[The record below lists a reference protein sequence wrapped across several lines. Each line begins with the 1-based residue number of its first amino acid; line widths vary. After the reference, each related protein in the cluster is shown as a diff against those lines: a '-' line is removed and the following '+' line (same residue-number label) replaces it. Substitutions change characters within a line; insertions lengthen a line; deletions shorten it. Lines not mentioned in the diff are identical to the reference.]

1 MCYAPPFSC
10 WPSKGALPSSRVLR
24 GAKAMPEFLRT
35 FLHRLAALF
44 RRRRLEGD
52 LDEEL
57 RSHLEMAAE
66 RNLRK
71 GMTAEDA
78 RREALRSFGGVEQTK
93 ENYRDQLGLPLI
105 ETTLQDLRF
114 GFRMLRRSPGFSI
127 LAILCL
133 TLGIGANAA
142 VFSWVEGILFRPYP
156 AVTHQ
161 EQLLALTGTARGESE
176 PTGLSW
182 PDLLDLQR
190 SCTLFDSFIVTK
202 IMGTTLSIGDRA
214 EVTTGSIVSANYF
227 DAIGVHPLLGR
238 GFEPGEDTGRN
249 AHPVTVISYQLWKG
263 RFKGD
268 PQIIGKTQR
277 LSGTLHTIVGVM
289 PEGFYGTFVGWAMQF
304 WVPASMEETFEAGG
318 YKLEDRGA
326 RWIEAYVRL
335 KPGVNLRQAQEE
347 ISAVAARL
355 ESAYPDTNRGRGI
368 RLWPLWQTPFNN
380 AGTLLPTLEI
390 MLTVVVFVLL
400 IACANVGNLLLVRS
414 FARRHEMTVRLAIGA
429 GRGRLFKQLLTEGLI
444 LSVFGAAG
452 GLLVAH
458 WCRHALVLLFP
469 ARGGVAMH
477 LPGEIDWRVLAL
489 SAGVCL
495 ITTLLLGLVP
505 AMQTGKID
513 LAGALK
519 AESAGVVGS
528 RGRAW
533 VRSGLVLV
541 QVSLSFVLL
550 VGAGL
555 LLQSLQKIRTTSPGF
570 STHEVLDTAVNLVS
584 AGYDAQRAQTFQDA
598 LIERVKALPGVESAA
613 FARMTPL
620 SYGSFSSTLIAVDG
634 FQPPPEEQPTVQYN
648 EVGPDYFTTVGIPLV
663 SGREFTRADDEK
675 AALVAVVNETMAA
688 KYWRGRNPIG
698 ERVQVKGRWM
708 QVVGVA
714 KDSKYQSVREAPKP
728 FFYVPRRQNFSV
740 GGGLYIRT
748 ALRPESIGT
757 SLAREVRALDGNLA
771 LYEVITLQEQV
782 DRSTSPQQVA
792 VTLVGILSG
801 LALLLAAIGLYG
813 VMSYA
818 VSQSTR
824 ELGLRMALGAG
835 TSNLL
840 RLVMSR
846 GLALTAGGVL
856 LGAAAALALTRLLG
870 NLLYNVS
877 PRDPLA
883 FASAFVVMMIAS
895 LAACFLPAWHA
906 TRTDPARV
914 LRD

>member
-1 MCYAPPFSC
+1 MRESF
-10 WPSKGALPSSRVLR
+10 
-24 GAKAMPEFLRT
+24 RT
-35 FLHRLAALF
+35 FLQRLAALF
-44 RRRRLEGD
+44 RRRRLEND
-52 LDEEL
+52 LDDEF
-57 RSHLEMAAE
+57 RSHLEMSIDL
-66 RNLRK
+66 NLRK
-71 GMTAEDA
+71 GMTPADA
-78 RREALRSFGGVEQTK
+78 RREALRSFGGLEQTK
-93 ENYRDQLGLPLI
+93 ELYREQRGLPMI

-114 GFRMLRRSPGFSI
+114 GLRMLRRTPGFSI

-161 EQLLALTGTARGESE
+161 EQLLALAGTARGESGH
-176 PTGLSW
+176 TAISW
-182 PDLLDLQR
+182 PDFADLQR
-190 SCTLFDSFIVTK
+190 NCTLFDAFFVSK

-227 DAIGVHPLLGR
+227 DALGVHPILGR
-238 GFEPGEDTGRN
+238 GFEPGEDAGRN
-249 AHPVTVISYQLWKG
+249 AHPVTVVSYQLWKG

-277 LSGTLHTIVGVM
+277 LNNVVHTIVGVT

-304 WVPASMEETFEAGG
+304 WVPASMEEIFESGG

-335 KPGVNLRQAQEE
+335 KPGVTHQQAQQE
-347 ISAVAARL
+347 ISAVAKRL
-355 ESAYPDTNRGRGI
+355 EADYPDTNRGRGI
-368 RLWPLWQTPFNN
+368 MLWPLWQTPFNN

-390 MLTVVVFVLL
+390 MLAVVVFVLL

-429 GRGRLFKQLLTEGLI
+429 GRGRLVKQLFTEGLI
-444 LSVFGAAG
+444 LSALGAVG
-452 GLLVAH
+452 GLLTAH

-495 ITTLLLGLVP
+495 ITTLVLGLVP
-505 AMQTGKID
+505 AFQTRKID

-519 AESAGVVGS
+519 SDSVGVVGGG
-528 RGRAW
+528 GRAW
-533 VRSGLVLV
+533 VRSGLVV
-541 QVSLSFVLL
+541 IQVSLSFVLL

-555 LLQSLQKIRTTSPGF
+555 LLQSLQRIRTTSPGF
-570 STHEVLDTAVNLVS
+570 STHGVLDTAVNLVS
-584 AGYDAQRAQTFQDA
+584 AGYDAPRAQTFQDE
-598 LIERVKALPGVESAA
+598 LLDRVKALPGVESAT

-620 SYGSFSSTLIAVDG
+620 SYGSYSSTPVAVDG
-634 FQPPPEEQPTVQYN
+634 YQPPPEEQPIVEYN
-648 EVGPDYFTTVGIPLV
+648 EVGPDYFTTLGIPLV
-663 SGREFTRADDEK
+663 SGRQFTRADDER

-688 KYWRGRNPIG
+688 KYWPGRNPIG

-708 QVVGVA
+708 RVVGMA
-714 KDSKYQSVREAPKP
+714 KDSKYQSVRETPKP
-728 FFYVPRRQNFSV
+728 FFYVPLRQNFSR
-740 GGGLYIRT
+740 GAGLYIRT
-748 ALRPESIGT
+748 PLSPETMASALMRQ
-757 SLAREVRALDGNLA
+757 VHALDGNLA

-782 DRSTSPQQVA
+782 DRSTSPQMVA
-792 VTLVGILSG
+792 VTLVGILGG

-818 VSQSTR
+818 VSQGTR

-835 TSNLL
+835 ASNLL
-840 RLVMSR
+840 RLVLSR
-846 GLALTAGGVL
+846 GLALTAGGVA
-856 LGAAAALALTRLLG
+856 LGAAVALGLTRLLG
-870 NLLYNVS
+870 SLLYKVS

-883 FASAFVVMMIAS
+883 FGSAFVVMTIAA
-895 LAACFLPAWHA
+895 LVACFLPAWRA
-906 TRTDPARV
+906 TRTDPARA

>member
-1 MCYAPPFSC
+1 
-10 WPSKGALPSSRVLR
+10 
-24 GAKAMPEFLRT
+24 MPELYRVFV
-35 FLHRLAALF
+35 HRLAALF
-44 RRRRLEGD
+44 RRRRLEDD
-52 LDEEL
+52 LDAEL
-57 RSHLEMAAE
+57 RSHLEMAVE
-66 RNLRK
+66 QNLRK

-78 RREALRSFGGVEQTK
+78 RRETLRGFGGVEQTK
-93 ENYRDQLGLPLI
+93 EIYRDQRGLPVI
-105 ETTLQDLRF
+105 ETALQDLRF
-114 GFRMLRRSPGFSI
+114 GLRMLRRSPGFSI

-161 EQLLALTGTARGESE
+161 EQLLALTGTARGESGA
-176 PTGLSW
+176 TDISW

-190 SCTLFDSFIVTK
+190 SCTLIDSFIVNK
-202 IMGTTLSIGDRA
+202 IMGTTLSVGDRA
-214 EVTTGSIVSANYF
+214 ERTVGSIVSANYF
-227 DAIGVHPLLGR
+227 DAIGVHPTLGR
-238 GFEPGEDTGRN
+238 GFEPGEDSGRN

-263 RFKGD
+263 RFNGD

-277 LSGTLHTIVGVM
+277 LNGVLHTIVGVA
-289 PEGFYGTFVGWAMQF
+289 PEGFYGTFVGWGLQF
-304 WVPASMEETFEAGG
+304 WVPASMEEIFEAGG

-335 KPGVNLRQAQEE
+335 KPGVTPVQAQEE
-347 ISAVAARL
+347 ISAAAKRL
-355 ESAYPDTNRGRGI
+355 EADYPDTNRGRGI
-368 RLWPLWQTPFNN
+368 KLWPLWQTPFNN

-390 MLTVVVFVLL
+390 MLAVVLFVLL

-429 GRGRLFKQLLTEGLI
+429 GRGRLLKQLFTEGLI
-444 LSVFGAAG
+444 LSAIGAAG
-452 GLLVAH
+452 GLLMAY

-469 ARGGVAMH
+469 ARAGVAMH

-495 ITTLLLGLVP
+495 IATLLLGLVP
-505 AMQTGKID
+505 AMQIGKID

-519 AESAGVVGS
+519 TEAAGVVGS

-533 VRSGLVLV
+533 LRSGLVLV

-555 LLQSLQKIRTTSPGF
+555 LLQSLQKIRTASPGF
-570 STHEVLDTAVNLVS
+570 STHGVLFTAVDLVS
-584 AGYDAQRAQTFQDA
+584 AGYDAQRAKNFQDE
-598 LIERVKALPGVESAA
+598 LMDRVKALPGVELAA
-613 FARMTPL
+613 FARGTPL
-620 SYGSFSSTLIAVDG
+620 GYGSFSSAPIAVDG
-634 FQPPPEEQPTVQYN
+634 YQPPPEEQPTVEYN
-648 EVGPDYFTTVGIPLV
+648 EVGPDYFATMGIPLV
-663 SGREFTRADDEK
+663 SGREFTRADDER
-675 AALVAVVNETMAA
+675 AAPVAVVNETMAA
-688 KYWRGRNPIG
+688 QYWHGRDPLG

-708 QVVGVA
+708 QIVGVA
-714 KDSKYQSVREAPKP
+714 KDSKYQSVRETPKP

-740 GGGLYIRT
+740 GAGLYIRT
-748 ALRPESIGT
+748 PLSPET
-757 SLAREVRALDGNLA
+757 MAAALAREVHAIDANLA
-771 LYEVITLQEQV
+771 PYEVITLQEQV

-792 VTLVGILSG
+792 VTLVGILGG

-835 TSNLL
+835 ASSLL

-846 GLALTAGGVL
+846 GLALTAGGVA
-856 LGAAAALALTRLLG
+856 LGAAAALGLTRLLG
-870 NLLYNVS
+870 NLLYKVS

-883 FASAFVVMMIAS
+883 FGSAFVVMTIAS
-895 LAACFLPAWHA
+895 LAACFLPAWRA
-906 TRTDPARV
+906 TRTDPARA

>member
-1 MCYAPPFSC
+1 MRESF
-10 WPSKGALPSSRVLR
+10 
-24 GAKAMPEFLRT
+24 RT
-35 FLHRLAALF
+35 FLQRLAALF
-44 RRRRLEGD
+44 RRRRLEND
-52 LDEEL
+52 LDDEF
-57 RSHLEMAAE
+57 RSHLEMSIDL
-66 RNLRK
+66 NLRK
-71 GMTAEDA
+71 GMTPADA
-78 RREALRSFGGVEQTK
+78 RREALRSFGGLEQTK
-93 ENYRDQLGLPLI
+93 ELYREQRGLPMI

-114 GFRMLRRSPGFSI
+114 GLRILRRSPGFSI

-161 EQLLALTGTARGESE
+161 EQLLALAGTARRESGH
-176 PTGLSW
+176 TAISW
-182 PDLLDLQR
+182 PDFADLQR
-190 SCTLFDSFIVTK
+190 NCTLFDAFFVSK

-227 DAIGVHPLLGR
+227 DALGVHPILGR
-238 GFEPGEDTGRN
+238 GFEPGEDAGRN
-249 AHPVTVISYQLWKG
+249 AHPVTVVSYQLWKG

-277 LSGTLHTIVGVM
+277 LNNVVHTIVGVT

-304 WVPASMEETFEAGG
+304 WVPASMEEIFESGG

-335 KPGVNLRQAQEE
+335 KPGVTHQQAQQE
-347 ISAVAARL
+347 ISAVAKRL
-355 ESAYPDTNRGRGI
+355 EADYPDTNRGRGI
-368 RLWPLWQTPFNN
+368 MLWPLWQTPFNN

-390 MLTVVVFVLL
+390 MLAVVVFVLL

-429 GRGRLFKQLLTEGLI
+429 GRGRLVKQLFTEGLI
-444 LSVFGAAG
+444 LSALGAVG
-452 GLLVAH
+452 GLLTAH

-495 ITTLLLGLVP
+495 ITTLVLGLVP
-505 AMQTGKID
+505 AFQTRKID

-519 AESAGVVGS
+519 SDSVGVVGGG
-528 RGRAW
+528 GRAW
-533 VRSGLVLV
+533 VRSGLVV
-541 QVSLSFVLL
+541 IQVSLSFVLL

-555 LLQSLQKIRTTSPGF
+555 LLQSLQRIRTTSPGF
-570 STHEVLDTAVNLVS
+570 STHGVLDTAVNLVS
-584 AGYDAQRAQTFQDA
+584 AGYDAPRAQTFQDE
-598 LIERVKALPGVESAA
+598 LLDRVKALPGVESAT

-620 SYGSFSSTLIAVDG
+620 SYGSYSSTPVAVDG
-634 FQPPPEEQPTVQYN
+634 YQPPPEEQPIVEYN
-648 EVGPDYFTTVGIPLV
+648 EVGPDYFTTLGIPLV
-663 SGREFTRADDEK
+663 SGRQFTRADDER

-688 KYWRGRNPIG
+688 RYWPGRNPIG

-708 QVVGVA
+708 RVVGMA
-714 KDSKYQSVREAPKP
+714 KDSKYQSVRETPKP
-728 FFYVPRRQNFSV
+728 FFYVPLRQNFSR
-740 GGGLYIRT
+740 GAGLYIRT
-748 ALRPESIGT
+748 PLSPETMASALM
-757 SLAREVRALDGNLA
+757 REVHALDGNLA

-782 DRSTSPQQVA
+782 DRSTSPQMVA
-792 VTLVGILSG
+792 VTLVGILGG

-818 VSQSTR
+818 VSQGTR

-835 TSNLL
+835 ASNLL
-840 RLVMSR
+840 RLVLSR
-846 GLALTAGGVL
+846 GLALTAGGVA
-856 LGAAAALALTRLLG
+856 LGAAVALGLTRLLG
-870 NLLYNVS
+870 SLLYKVS

-883 FASAFVVMMIAS
+883 FGSAFVVMTIAA
-895 LAACFLPAWHA
+895 LVACFLPAWRA
-906 TRTDPARV
+906 TRTDPARA

>member
-1 MCYAPPFSC
+1 M
-10 WPSKGALPSSRVLR
+10 R
-24 GAKAMPEFLRT
+24 EFCRI
-35 FLHRLAALF
+35 FIRRLAAIF
-44 RRRRLEGD
+44 RRSRLED
-52 LDEEL
+52 DMNEEL

-71 GMTAEDA
+71 GMSAEEA
-78 RREALRSFGGVEQTK
+78 RCEALRGFGGVEQTK
-93 ENYRDQLGLPLI
+93 ELYRDQRGLPMI

-114 GFRMLRRSPGFSI
+114 GFRMLWRSPGFSI

-161 EQLLALTGTARGESE
+161 EQLLALTGTVRGESG
-176 PTGLSW
+176 PDGISW
-182 PDLLDLQR
+182 PDLVDLQR
-190 SCTLFDSFIVTK
+190 SCTLFDAFIVNK
-202 IMGTTLSIGDRA
+202 IAGTTLSVGDRA
-214 EVTTGSIVSANYF
+214 ERTVGSIVSANYF
-227 DAIGVHPLLGR
+227 DAIGIHPILGR
-238 GFEPGEDTGRN
+238 GFEPREDTGRN

-263 RFKGD
+263 RFKRD
-268 PQIIGKTQR
+268 PQIIGKAQR
-277 LSGTLHTIVGVM
+277 LNGVIHTIVGVA
-289 PEGFYGTFVGWAMQF
+289 PEGFYGTFVGWGMQF

-318 YKLEDRGA
+318 YKLEDRSA

-335 KPGVNLRQAQEE
+335 KPGVTPEQAQQE
-347 ISAVAARL
+347 ISAVAKRL
-355 ESAYPDTNRGRGI
+355 EANYPDTNRGRGI
-368 RLWPLWQTPFNN
+368 KLWPLWQTPFNN

-390 MLTVVVFVLL
+390 MLAVVVFVLL

-429 GRGRLFKQLLTEGLI
+429 SRGRLLKQLLTEGLI
-444 LSVFGAAG
+444 LSAFGAAG
-452 GLLVAH
+452 GLLVAY

-469 ARGGVAMH
+469 ARAGVAMY

-495 ITTLLLGLVP
+495 LATLVLGLVP
-505 AMQTGKID
+505 ATQSGKVD
-513 LAGALK
+513 LASALK
-519 AESAGVVGS
+519 SESAGVVGG
-528 RGRAW
+528 RGTAW

-555 LLQSLQKIRTTSPGF
+555 LLQSLQKIRTASPGF
-570 STHEVLDTAVNLVS
+570 STHGVLFTAVDLVS
-584 AGYDAQRAQTFQDA
+584 AGYDAKRARNFQDE
-598 LIERVKALPGVESAA
+598 LMDRVQTLPGVESAA
-613 FARMTPL
+613 FARVTPL
-620 SYGSFSSTLIAVDG
+620 GYGTYSSSPIAVDG
-634 FQPPPEEQPTVQYN
+634 YQPPPEEQPTAEYN
-648 EVGPDYFTTVGIPLV
+648 EVGPGYFGTMGIPLV
-663 SGREFTRADDEK
+663 SGREFTRADNEQT
-675 AALVAVVNETMAA
+675 ALVAVVNETMAA
-688 KYWRGRNPIG
+688 KYWRGRSPLG

-708 QVVGVA
+708 LVVGVA
-714 KDSKYQSVREAPKP
+714 KDSKYQSVRETSKP

-740 GGGLYIRT
+740 GAGLYIRT
-748 ALRPESIGT
+748 PLTAET
-757 SLAREVRALDGNLA
+757 MAAALAREVRARDANLA
-771 LYEVITLQEQV
+771 PSEMITLQEQV

-792 VTLVGILSG
+792 VTLVGILG
-801 LALLLAAIGLYG
+801 ALALLLAVIGLYG

-835 TSNLL
+835 ASNLL

-846 GLALTAGGVL
+846 GLGLTAGGVL
-856 LGAAAALALTRLLG
+856 LGAAVALGLTRLLG
-870 NLLYNVS
+870 NLLYKVS

-883 FASAFVVMMIAS
+883 FGSAFVVMTIAS
-895 LAACFLPAWHA
+895 LAACFLPAWRA
-906 TRTDPARV
+906 MRIDPARA